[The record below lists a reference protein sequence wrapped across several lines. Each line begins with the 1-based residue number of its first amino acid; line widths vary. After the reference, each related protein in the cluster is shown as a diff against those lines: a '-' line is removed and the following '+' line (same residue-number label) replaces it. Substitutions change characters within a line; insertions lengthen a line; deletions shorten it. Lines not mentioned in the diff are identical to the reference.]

1 MGARARIALVGAGA
15 MGANHARV
23 IAESDS
29 ADLAVI
35 IDTDPERVRPLAD
48 RLGCAFAEDLAAAAG
63 CAAVV
68 TAPPTAFHESAARAL
83 LERGKP
89 ILVEKPVTPELE
101 TTGSLIA

>member
-1 MGARARIALVGAGA
+1 

-23 IAESDS
+23 ISESDG

-48 RLGCAFAEDLAAAAG
+48 RLGCAFAEDLDAAAG
-63 CAAVV
+63 CDAVV
-68 TAPPTAFHESAARAL
+68 VATPTAFPECAAGAL
-83 LERGKP
+83 LELGKP

-101 TTGSLIA
+101 ATRSLIACAERRG